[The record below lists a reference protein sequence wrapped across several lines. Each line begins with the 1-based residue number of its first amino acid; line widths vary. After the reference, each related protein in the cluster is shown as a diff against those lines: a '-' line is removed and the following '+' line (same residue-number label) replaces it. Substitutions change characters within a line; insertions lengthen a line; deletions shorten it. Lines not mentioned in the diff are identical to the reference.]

1 MNTGL
6 LLEVLFV
13 SFVLILLLSLFTL
26 HYSAL
31 TVLLL
36 NEKESYRI
44 LKALAISDSYVS
56 NKLSLVR
63 LNTKV
68 NNLVDCSRLSCEENL
83 YVRCGPF
90 VCGNK
95 SGKLIIKR
103 PVVYNGA
110 EINLEVGVP

>member
-6 LLEVLFV
+6 LLEVLIV

-31 TVLLL
+31 SVLLL

-44 LKALAISDSYVS
+44 LKALSISDNYVS
-56 NKLSLVR
+56 NVLSIVR

-68 NNLVDCSRLSCEENL
+68 NNLVDCSKLSCDGNI
-83 YVRCGPF
+83 YVRCGSF
-90 VCGNK
+90 VCGTR
-95 SGKLIIKR
+95 SGKLVVKR
-103 PVVYNGA
+103 PVVYNGR
-110 EINLEVGVP
+110 EINLEVGIP

>member
-44 LKALAISDSYVS
+44 LKALAISDNYVS